1 MIIIGLETQNRVE
14 ETDFIHT
21 LIHGHFN
28 KQPAI
33 GLNHSMAGCWDCK

>member
-1 MIIIGLETQNRVE
+1 MITIGLETQNRVE

-33 GLNHSMAGCWDCK
+33 GLNHSMAGC

>member
-1 MIIIGLETQNRVE
+1 MITIGLETQNRVE
-14 ETDFIHT
+14 KTYFTPT

-33 GLNHSMAGCWDCK
+33 GLNHTMAGCWNCK